1 MGISHVLS
9 WFSDKRQFALRP
21 IFLPNE
27 DPAQIICLIVETY
40 NKLAA
45 SINVDEHPL
54 STQIFWEKA
63 TVIMTDSVSKNLK
76 ISEGTEKFFN
86 PCIWHTISSAN
97 PIM

>member
-1 MGISHVLS
+1 M
-9 WFSDKRQFALRP
+9 LRDRWGLAMCYLD
-21 IFLPNE
+21 FLTSANFHLGQYSCQMKILP
-27 DPAQIICLIVETY
+27 QIICLIVETY

-86 PCIWHTISSAN
+86 PCI
-97 PIM
+97 